1 MFCQR
6 CGKNPATVHV
16 NDIVNQVDAH
26 LCTQCAAETG
36 HHPGV
41 GGHLEMGG
49 MADMFKLHQQM
60 MMQFGPKMF
69 GLGPSPGSVSSHL
82 DEILSNLN
90 PAAAGMLGNA
100 MSNIILGLT
109 APSAKL
115 GGLICSGCGMALP
128 EFQQS
133 TMYGC
138 AKCYDTFRAIVE
150 PLLMHYHGSS
160 QHVGKAP
167 VRGGGEA
174 KKQQDHRQMQ
184 EQLDTAIQQ
193 ENYEEAAR
201 LRDLLKEADD
211 GTE

>member
-16 NDIVNQVDAH
+16 SDIINHVDAH

-36 HHPGV
+36 HHPGEVV
-41 GGHLEMGG
+41 GHPGMGG
-49 MADMFKLHQQM
+49 MADMLKLHQQM
-60 MMQFGPKMF
+60 MMQKMF
-69 GLGPSPGSVSSHL
+69 GPGPSPESSSHL
-82 DEILSNLN
+82 DEMLSNLN
-90 PAAAGMLGNA
+90 PAAVGMLGNA
-100 MSNIILGLT
+100 MNNIILGLT

-138 AKCYDTFRAIVE
+138 AKCYDTFRAIVD
-150 PLLMHYHGSS
+150 PLLMHYHGNS

-167 VRGGGEA
+167 ARGGGEA
-174 KKQQDHRQMQ
+174 KKQQDRRQMQ
-184 EQLDTAIQQ
+184 KQLDTAIQK